1 MKILQYVDAKTLS
14 RINISALLITAL
26 CEAFVLYTFFTKGQD
41 PDLDPWKY
49 KAIIAGLVLVSLLF
63 LLSLIFIVLFNIF
76 RKTK

>member
-1 MKILQYVDAKTLS
+1 MKILKYIDAKTLN

-26 CEAFVLYTFFTKGQD
+26 CEAFVLYTFFTKGQE
-41 PDLDPWKY
+41 PDLEPWKY

-63 LLSLIFIVLFNIF
+63 LLSLMFMVLFNIY